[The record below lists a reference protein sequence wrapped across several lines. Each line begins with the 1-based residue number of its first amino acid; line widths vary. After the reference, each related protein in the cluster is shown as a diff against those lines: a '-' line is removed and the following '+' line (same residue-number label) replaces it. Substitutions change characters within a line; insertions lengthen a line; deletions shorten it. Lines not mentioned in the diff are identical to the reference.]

1 MTPGSAPFL
10 NRVSQVRI
18 LPGALCRGHSAG
30 GTKPPLTCGYA
41 GRERSSEASERDRQH
56 RYYLMHLRA
65 STNRGGQPY
74 SERTVGAYSDAVA
87 SLNRHLTE
95 TGFAGDFTEVDAEVL
110 NGYFAAYLRAHG
122 QGGTVTKQGNLRPFC
137 AWLAYEFD
145 SPDPYTDRALNRYA
159 RIIEPPPV
167 LDEQII
173 TALLSVTK
181 GKDYEAI
188 RDHAIVR
195 LLLTGMRRQELA
207 SLRVQS
213 VDLTARVLVTVGLK
227 GKPGRPVAF
236 GHKTAAWQCRRAA
249 GLSAR
254 VACDRACAVRW
265 PDLP

>member
-1 MTPGSAPFL
+1 MARPATRRAPQSDTANRPVLRPVPTEQPG
-10 NRVSQVRI
+10 
-18 LPGALCRGHSAG
+18 
-30 GTKPPLTCGYA
+30 
-41 GRERSSEASERDRQH
+41 ERDRQH

-65 STNRGGQPY
+65 STNRRGQPY

-188 RDHAIVR
+188 RDHAIVW

-213 VDLTARVLVTVGLK
+213 VDLTARMLVTVGPK

-236 GHKTAAWQCRRAA
+236 GHKTAHALARWLRCVRATRMRTAATPGRCGWRR
-249 GLSAR
+249 GTGR
-254 VACDRACAVRW
+254 R
-265 PDLP
+265 